1 MKSITTTITVV
12 VFTATALLTAPLQA
26 ESQEFRWSG
35 HLVAGQT
42 VEVKGINGTITAE
55 PSATGE
61 VEVTADKRGRR
72 DDPDEV
78 EIKVVEHKNGVTLC
92 AVYPSSRWGRTNSCE
107 PGEGGHLGADNND
120 VDVDFLVRVPQ
131 GVHFAG
137 RTVNG
142 AVEAEELG
150 GNVEATTVNGGVRAT
165 GRGVVRG
172 ETVNGS
178 VFARLGRADWPGSL
192 SYTTV
197 NGSITVELPADTSA
211 EVRAS
216 TVNGGIDSDFP
227 LNIKGRWGPKQARGT
242 LGAGGRTLELE
253 TVNGAI
259 RLVKR

>member
-1 MKSITTTITVV
+1 MKPTAYLIAL
-12 VFTATALLTAPLQA
+12 TATASLTSPLHA
-26 ESQEFRWSG
+26 ESPEFRWAG
-35 HLVAGQT
+35 RLAAGQT
-42 VEVKGINGTITAE
+42 IEVKGINGTISAE
-55 PSATGE
+55 PASAGE
-61 VEVTADKRGRR
+61 VEVTAHKHGRR
-72 DDPDEV
+72 DDPDQV
-78 EIKVVEHKNGVTLC
+78 EIKVVEHEGGVTLC
-92 AVYPSSRWGRTNSCE
+92 ALYPSSRWGWANRCE
-107 PGEGGHLGADNND
+107 PGEGGHMGADNND
-120 VDVDFLVRVPQ
+120 VDVDFRVRVPE

-142 AVEAEELG
+142 AVEAEDLG
-150 GNVEATTVNGGVRAT
+150 GNVEATTVNGAVRAT

-192 SYTTV
+192 SYSTV

-227 LNIKGRWGPKQARGT
+227 LTVKGRWGPKQARGT
-242 LGAGGRTLELE
+242 LGSGGRTLELE

-259 RLVKR
+259 RLLKR